1 MKCQKLYIGKK
12 TAVLRYIQLDKC
24 LQPSNASENLI
35 VKMALTVDGAD
46 ERRNASEYW
55 LHSVTWCMRSGA
67 LNVYLMKTDNYDTGV
82 NDV

>member
-1 MKCQKLYIGKK
+1 
-12 TAVLRYIQLDKC
+12 
-24 LQPSNASENLI
+24 
-35 VKMALTVDGAD
+35 MALTVDGAD